1 MEFPKGDKSL
11 AKKLPGIVLQSL
23 TMNINFSLT
32 FDECYSQE
40 GLIFMAFVVFV
51 YTEAVCMLASR
62 LQQAV
67 HRPKLTSEAYK
78 NSHPERK
85 G

>member
-1 MEFPKGDKSL
+1 
-11 AKKLPGIVLQSL
+11 
-23 TMNINFSLT
+23 
-32 FDECYSQE
+32 
-40 GLIFMAFVVFV
+40 MAFVVFV

-85 G
+85 GQIITC